1 MMALWI
7 LTCSVSPILAQFGG
21 VDTNFKPGFDNE
33 VFSILVQPDGKVLVS
48 GFFTKVG
55 SASRRGIAR
64 LNADG
69 SVDATF
75 NPGTGAVNT
84 TGLPHTVQAQA
95 LQSDGRVV
103 IGGRFN

>member
-1 MMALWI
+1 MMALWNM
-7 LTCSVSPILAQFGG
+7 TFSVSSVLAQSGG
-21 VDTNFKPGFDNE
+21 VDMSFKPGFDNE
-33 VFSILVQPDGKVLVS
+33 IFSILVQPDGKLLVS

-69 SVDATF
+69 SVDTNF

-95 LQSDGRVV
+95 LQSDG
-103 IGGRFN
+103 